1 MAVEPERRN
10 YTRYDTPR
18 GESAPFSITVNDL
31 SDEAVEPVDF
41 SAGGFRVIVPA
52 EPDLGRVVTCSMR
65 VSDITLEGFQ
75 AKVVRVEE
83 APGGSPGWLAA
94 LEVQM
99 SDDERD
105 NFASVLTA
113 LLSELIIGS

>member
-1 MAVEPERRN
+1 MAHESERRD
-10 YTRYDTPR
+10 YCRYDTPQ
-18 GESAPFSITVNDL
+18 GEPAALALSIKEFSGQ
-31 SDEAVEPVDF
+31 VEPLNF
-41 SAGGFRVIVPA
+41 SAGGFRVRVSEKPELGAIVS
-52 EPDLGRVVTCSMR
+52 CSMR

-83 APGGSPGWLAA
+83 VPGAPSQWTIA

-113 LLSELIIGS
+113 LLSELLIGS